1 MMSDIK
7 TQQEKEEWLEQMNK
21 ANMRA
26 EVILTNLLAEGE
38 LSTHEVLN
46 ALATALILAAHNCE
60 APKESFFSTLDKA
73 WDEIGQHFE
82 PIDSKTIH

>member
-1 MMSDIK
+1 MSNIK

-46 ALATALILAAHNCE
+46 ALATALILAAHNCQ
-60 APKESFFSTLDKA
+60 APKDAFFYTLDKA
-73 WDEIGQHFE
+73 WEEIGQHIQS
-82 PIDSKTIH
+82 IDNETIH